1 MPTNAWAAAGA
12 LLALG
17 ALHGL
22 NPGMGWLFAVAL
34 GTQRGERRAVWRALG
49 PLALG
54 HALAIASAVAVALGL
69 GVVVPSGGI
78 RWGAAALLIGLGVW
92 QLRGHRHAGLGRW
105 HVGLRATGREL
116 TLWSFVVAT
125 AHGAG
130 LMAAPVALR
139 AVQSGAAGHA
149 HHVAHD
155 SAALATVVPGF
166 GRALRSVA
174 VLIKNDVGIEAA
186 QVDLGGWD
194 THSAQD
200 PIAGSMF
207 RTMQDFSNSLAA
219 FYADVIAT
227 GFSVTV
233 VSVSEFGRNV
243 RENGSLGTDH
253 GRGTVMLAMGKG
265 ISGGRVLTKNWPGLA
280 RDHLADGQ
288 DLQVTVD
295 YRDILAEIVQKRLA
309 NPNLDFVFPTWSPTM
324 LGVTR

>member
-155 SAALATVVPGF
+155 SAALATVVPVDWATLWATGVHTA
-166 GRALRSVA
+166 GYLLVTAVLAVVVYERAALHLLRRAWINVDLVWAAALVLPGVA
-174 VLIKNDVGIEAA
+174 V
-186 QVDLGGWD
+186 
-194 THSAQD
+194 
-200 PIAGSMF
+200 
-207 RTMQDFSNSLAA
+207 A
-219 FYADVIAT
+219 FV
-227 GFSVTV
+227 
-233 VSVSEFGRNV
+233 
-243 RENGSLGTDH
+243 
-253 GRGTVMLAMGKG
+253 
-265 ISGGRVLTKNWPGLA
+265 
-280 RDHLADGQ
+280 
-288 DLQVTVD
+288 
-295 YRDILAEIVQKRLA
+295 
-309 NPNLDFVFPTWSPTM
+309 
-324 LGVTR
+324 